1 MSDYGSTLSEFFGE
15 SLDKHLTPIVDKQ
28 ACMDG
33 PQQESVYES
42 FPPVIELM
50 DRVLQDWFRA
60 MEPASREEVSRLFEE
75 MKEVSVA
82 DFIGEMRA
90 RGMSSPFELLATFF
104 RAPECPEEEVVEII
118 EPATET

>member
-15 SLDKHLTPIVDKQ
+15 SLDKHLTPVVNKQ

-33 PQQESVYES
+33 PQQDGIYEAVV
-42 FPPVIELM
+42 PVRDLV
-50 DRVLQDWFRA
+50 DRVLEDWFRS
-60 MEPASREEVSRLFEE
+60 MEPASREEVRRLFEE
-75 MKEVSVA
+75 MKDVSIA

-118 EPATET
+118 EPATEA